1 MTNSSASDGMTSAGT
16 GNMITD
22 SVGSIRQDRTGVVNA
37 CDHCGGRFGMVTYRW
52 WGNKFCKRRCKDAFL
67 RELGLGLDGIC
78 RWFSV
83 LRGAMILRFWTML
96 AVIDRVGA
104 ALSVDKS
111 AQDGRMVPTVP
122 SPTPCAGRISAS
134 LPRKPAPQTSVKAPL
149 PSLCGSCER
158 GHGGFAY
165 QSPHA
170 DTEFSATKFFPS
182 CEQHHM
188 LKP

>member
-22 SVGSIRQDRTGVVNA
+22 SIRQDRTGVVNA
-37 CDHCGGRFGMVTYRW
+37 CDHCGERFGMVTYRCG
-52 WGNKFCKRRCKDAFL
+52 GNKFCKRRCKDAFL
-67 RELGLGLDGIC
+67 RELGLGLDGFC
-78 RWFSV
+78 GWFSV
-83 LRGAMILRFWTML
+83 LRGATILRFWTML

-170 DTEFSATKFFPS
+170 DTEFSATKIFFF
-182 CEQHHM
+182 
-188 LKP
+188 L